1 MSDSSATCRLP
12 VHEYFQVSGVSKSR
26 LTDNIEKRIIITRGG
41 ISHTNAC
48 VGVLVMEAMKDYVA
62 HLDNKKRITLRGAAY
77 QYYNVKEYGNG
88 CIILEPR
95 ELAVPE
101 SISART
107 LADMDRAVSNFK
119 RGDVSPAIDL
129 SDF

>member
-1 MSDSSATCRLP
+1 
-12 VHEYFQVSGVSKSR
+12 
-26 LTDNIEKRIIITRGG
+26 
-41 ISHTNAC
+41 
-48 VGVLVMEAMKDYVA
+48 MEAMKDYVA

-101 SISART
+101 SIFSQNSGRYGSCGT
-107 LADMDRAVSNFK
+107 
-119 RGDVSPAIDL
+119 
-129 SDF
+129 

>member
-1 MSDSSATCRLP
+1 
-12 VHEYFQVSGVSKSR
+12 
-26 LTDNIEKRIIITRGG
+26 
-41 ISHTNAC
+41 
-48 VGVLVMEAMKDYVA
+48 MEAMKDYVA

-77 QYYNVKEYGNG
+77 QYYNVKEYRNG

-119 RGDVSPAIDL
+119 KGDVSPVLTCQI
-129 SDF
+129 FKRNKR

>member
-1 MSDSSATCRLP
+1 
-12 VHEYFQVSGVSKSR
+12 
-26 LTDNIEKRIIITRGG
+26 
-41 ISHTNAC
+41 
-48 VGVLVMEAMKDYVA
+48 MEAMKDYVA
-62 HLDNKKRITLRGAAY
+62 HLDNKKRITLRRAAY
-77 QYYNVKEYGNG
+77 RYYNVKEYGNG

-101 SISART
+101 CISART

-119 RGDVSPAIDL
+119 KGDVSPIIDL